1 MSLNVSA
8 NAAPILPTP
17 APDAE
22 LVNRKAAERVDNAR
36 DKDSKSL
43 FRNDLK
49 EVSDSRDT
57 SANSEATTPER
68 HTELANEQA
77 ADQLKK
83 IETLLSDY
91 LERQSDLAMQ
101 GAEGLE
107 GQEGNGFPLSGT
119 DLPVIAA
126 NIRQYLD
133 DLSAAKRLA
142 QQSVDG
148 SLSITGPGGM
158 ALLGSGGLA
167 SSQNLQ
173 RQLTAIA
180 DSLARLG
187 EGVANTGETGR
198 SLLGALSQV
207 VKGLQSANDSSM
219 TLSNQAFADAL
230 SASSNLKTSG
240 TDLSLKPL
248 SSLGLSVER
257 FSLESQTV
265 GMSELAVKDLSTAQN
280 AMLAVTGNMR
290 SGAVQTT
297 TAANPASLTQA
308 FNTQLELPLGSAQ
321 WGSQVLQRVAWLT
334 GQGIAAAEI
343 HLNPAELGPM
353 QVRVDQRQDSA
364 TVVFTS
370 HNSSTREAIEASLP
384 RLRELF
390 SEQGMEL
397 IDVDINSGE
406 QEANAQQSDL
416 DNQAES
422 QNESQ
427 SDADD
432 ASLASL
438 ADGASLLSSST
449 ETIALHYGLID
460 AYA

>member
-8 NAAPILPTP
+8 NAAPVLP
-17 APDAE
+17 APVSNAE
-22 LVNRKAAERVDNAR
+22 PTNRKAAERVDYAQN
-36 DKDSKSL
+36 KDAKSL
-43 FRNDLK
+43 FKNDFKEELK
-49 EVSDSRDT
+49 DASDSSDA
-57 SANSEATTPER
+57 SVVSESVISDR
-68 HTELANEQA
+68 H

-83 IETLLSDY
+83 IETQLSDY
-91 LERQSDLAMQ
+91 LKRQTDLAAQ
-101 GAEGLE
+101 DIE
-107 GQEGNGFPLSGT
+107 GQEGNGFPLTGT

-133 DLSAAKRLA
+133 DLSAAKPFA
-142 QQSVDG
+142 QPSTDG
-148 SLSITGPGGM
+148 PSSMIGPGGM
-158 ALLGSGGLA
+158 ALLGNGGLA

-173 RQLTAIA
+173 HQLTAIA

-230 SASSNLKTSG
+230 STSSSLKAGG
-240 TDLSLKPL
+240 TDLSLKPI

-290 SGAVQTT
+290 SGAVQS
-297 TAANPASLTQA
+297 AAAASPASLAQG

-406 QEANAQQSDL
+406 QEANAQQSDF
-416 DNQAES
+416 DHQAES
-422 QNESQ
+422 ESDIEG
-427 SDADD
+427 SSSAT
-432 ASLASL
+432 L
-438 ADGASLLSSST
+438 ADGTSLLSSST

>member
-8 NAAPILPTP
+8 NAAPILPAP
-17 APDAE
+17 VPDAE
-22 LVNRKAAERVDNAR
+22 SANRNAADNVDNTR
-36 DKDSKSL
+36 DKDANSL
-43 FRNDLK
+43 FKNDFK
-49 EVSDSRDT
+49 KVSDGRDA
-57 SANSEATTPER
+57 SATTDSAIADR
-68 HTELANEQA
+68 HAGQD
-77 ADQLKK
+77 ADQLQK
-83 IETLLSDY
+83 IESLLSDY
-91 LERQSDLAMQ
+91 LARQTDITAQ
-101 GAEGLE
+101 GTES
-107 GQEGNGFPLSGT
+107 QEGNAFPLGGT
-119 DLPVIAA
+119 ELPMIAA

-133 DLSAAKRLA
+133 DLLATKGLA
-142 QQSVDG
+142 QQSRDG
-148 SLSITGPGGM
+148 SSSITGPGGV
-158 ALLGSGGLA
+158 ALLSNSGLA
-167 SSQNLQ
+167 GAQNLQ
-173 RQLTAIA
+173 HQLAAIA
-180 DSLARLG
+180 DSLARLS
-187 EGVANTGETGR
+187 EGVANTGEAGR
-198 SLLGALSQV
+198 SLFGALSQV
-207 VKGLQSANDSSM
+207 VKSLQSANDSSM

-240 TDLSLKPL
+240 SDLSLKPL
-248 SSLGLSVER
+248 STLGLSVER
-257 FSLESQTV
+257 FSLDSQTV
-265 GMSELAVKDLSTAQN
+265 GISELAVKDLSTANN

-290 SGAVQTT
+290 SGAVQSATSAT
-297 TAANPASLTQA
+297 NPSLTQA
-308 FNTQLELPLGSAQ
+308 FNTQLELPLGSSQ

-406 QEANAQQSDL
+406 QEANAQQSDI

-427 SDADD
+427 GDADD
-432 ASLASL
+432 ASIVSL
-438 ADGASLLSSST
+438 ADGASELAPVT

>member
-8 NAAPILPTP
+8 NAAPVPVP
-17 APDAE
+17 APVSDTDSA
-22 LVNRKAAERVDNAR
+22 NRKAGGRVDSGR
-36 DKDSKSL
+36 DKDANSL
-43 FRNDLK
+43 FEKDLK
-49 EVSDSRDT
+49 EVSDTRD
-57 SANSEATTPER
+57 SAKASGPDVADRN
-68 HTELANEQA
+68 
-77 ADQLKK
+77 ADQDIDQLRK

-91 LERQSDLAMQ
+91 LERQIDLSTK
-101 GAEGLE
+101 GVDGD
-107 GQEGNGFPLSGT
+107 EGNGFPLSGS
-119 DLPVIAA
+119 DLPAIAA
-126 NIRQYLD
+126 NIRQYIDDLIAAKRSGLKSGD
-133 DLSAAKRLA
+133 DLS
-142 QQSVDG
+142 
-148 SLSITGPGGM
+148 SITGSGGV
-158 ALLGSGGLA
+158 ALLGNNGLA
-167 SSQNLQ
+167 GTQNLE

-180 DSLARLG
+180 DNLARLG
-187 EGVANTGETGR
+187 EGVANKGEAGQ
-198 SLLGALSQV
+198 SLLAALSQV
-207 VKGLQSANDSSM
+207 VKGLQSTNDS
-219 TLSNQAFADAL
+219 LSNQAFADSL
-230 SASSNLKTSG
+230 SAASSIKINTADSA
-240 TDLSLKPL
+240 LKPL
-248 SSLGLSVER
+248 TALGVSTER
-257 FSLESQTV
+257 FSLDSHQV
-265 GMSELAVKDLSTAQN
+265 GMTELAVKDLSTAQN

-290 SGAVQTT
+290 SGAVQSAA
-297 TAANPASLTQA
+297 TAANPSLTQA

-406 QEANAQQSDL
+406 QEANAQQSDF
-416 DNQAES
+416 DNQAQS
-422 QNESQ
+422 QN
-427 SDADD
+427 DDDD
-432 ASLASL
+432 ASLETQ
-438 ADGASLLSSST
+438 ADSAQLLPSQT

>member
-22 LVNRKAAERVDNAR
+22 LANRKAAERVDNAR

-158 ALLGSGGLA
+158 ALLGNGGLA

-248 SSLGLSVER
+248 SSLGLSV
-257 FSLESQTV
+257 
-265 GMSELAVKDLSTAQN
+265 
-280 AMLAVTGNMR
+280 
-290 SGAVQTT
+290 
-297 TAANPASLTQA
+297 
-308 FNTQLELPLGSAQ
+308 
-321 WGSQVLQRVAWLT
+321 
-334 GQGIAAAEI
+334 
-343 HLNPAELGPM
+343 
-353 QVRVDQRQDSA
+353 
-364 TVVFTS
+364 
-370 HNSSTREAIEASLP
+370 
-384 RLRELF
+384 
-390 SEQGMEL
+390 
-397 IDVDINSGE
+397 
-406 QEANAQQSDL
+406 SDF
-416 DNQAES
+416 
-422 QNESQ
+422 
-427 SDADD
+427 
-432 ASLASL
+432 
-438 ADGASLLSSST
+438 
-449 ETIALHYGLID
+449 H
-460 AYA
+460 

>member
-17 APDAE
+17 AGDAE
-22 LVNRKAAERVDNAR
+22 PANREASNKLDSAQE
-36 DKDSKSL
+36 KDSKPL
-43 FRNDLK
+43 FKNDFRK
-49 EVSDSRDT
+49 VSGGRDAPAITDSAIAD
-57 SANSEATTPER
+57 R
-68 HTELANEQA
+68 HASQD
-77 ADQLKK
+77 ADQLQK
-83 IETLLSDY
+83 IESLLSDY
-91 LERQSDLAMQ
+91 LARQTDMVTQ
-101 GAEGLE
+101 GIE

-126 NIRQYLD
+126 NIRHYLN
-133 DLSAAKRLA
+133 DLLAAKGLA
-142 QQSVDG
+142 QQPSDG
-148 SLSITGPGGM
+148 TSSITGPGGV
-158 ALLGSGGLA
+158 ALLGNSGQAGA
-167 SSQNLQ
+167 QNLQ
-173 RQLTAIA
+173 HQLAAIA

-187 EGVANTGETGR
+187 EGVANTGEAGR
-198 SLLGALSQV
+198 SLFGALSQV
-207 VKGLQSANDSSM
+207 VKSMQSANDSSM

-230 SASSNLKTSG
+230 SSTANLKASG
-240 TDLSLKPL
+240 ADLSLKPL
-248 SSLGLSVER
+248 STLGLSVER
-257 FSLESQTV
+257 FSLESQTA
-265 GMSELAVKDLSTAQN
+265 GISELAVKDLSTANN

-290 SGAVQTT
+290 SGAVQSAA
-297 TAANPASLTQA
+297 TATNPLLTQA

-406 QEANAQQSDL
+406 QEANAQQSDV
-416 DNQAES
+416 DNQTES
-422 QNESQ
+422 QA
-427 SDADD
+427 DADD
-432 ASLASL
+432 ASMASL
-438 ADGASLLSSST
+438 ADGAPLLATTT

>member
-17 APDAE
+17 VLDAE
-22 LVNRKAAERVDNAR
+22 PANRKVAGRIDNMR
-36 DKDSKSL
+36 DKDANSL
-43 FRNDLK
+43 FKKDFNK
-49 EVSDSRDT
+49 ASDGRDT
-57 SANSEATTPER
+57 SAITDPATADR
-68 HTELANEQA
+68 HAEQD
-77 ADQLKK
+77 ADQLQK
-83 IETLLSDY
+83 IESLLSDY
-91 LERQSDLAMQ
+91 LKRQTDMTAQ
-101 GAEGLE
+101 GVES
-107 GQEGNGFPLSGT
+107 QEGNAFPLGGT

-133 DLSAAKRLA
+133 DLLAAKGLA
-142 QQSVDG
+142 QQSTDG
-148 SLSITGPGGM
+148 SSSITGPGGL
-158 ALLGSGGLA
+158 ALLGNSGLA
-167 SSQNLQ
+167 GAQNLQ
-173 RQLTAIA
+173 HQLAAIA

-187 EGVANTGETGR
+187 EGVANTGEAGR
-198 SLLGALSQV
+198 SLFGALSQV
-207 VKGLQSANDSSM
+207 VKSLQSGNDSSM

-230 SASSNLKTSG
+230 SESSNLKTSG
-240 TDLSLKPL
+240 SDVSLKPL
-248 SSLGLSVER
+248 STLGLSVER

-265 GMSELAVKDLSTAQN
+265 GISELAVKDLSTANN

-290 SGAVQTT
+290 SGAVQSAP
-297 TAANPASLTQA
+297 TATNPSLTQA

-406 QEANAQQSDL
+406 QEANAQQSDV
-416 DNQAES
+416 DNQADS
-422 QNESQ
+422 QN
-427 SDADD
+427 DADD
-432 ASLASL
+432 ASIASL
-438 ADGASLLSSST
+438 ADGAPLLATTT